1 MRRPIVR
8 AKRGVPF
15 ASSLSQTRL
24 PEVRPYT
31 HQDFIE
37 KTREDFDELMTA
49 KNFLSDK
56 KLGKEFDEY
65 RQNQQEDANEKERK
79 DKKI

>member
-1 MRRPIVR
+1 MRRPIIR
-8 AKRGVPF
+8 TKRGVPF

-31 HQDFIE
+31 HTEFIE
-37 KTREDFDELMTA
+37 KTREDFNELMTA
-49 KNFLSDK
+49 KNFLLDK
-56 KLGKEFDEY
+56 KLGKEFEDY
-65 RQNQQEDANEKERK
+65 KNQKEVANEKERK

>member
-1 MRRPIVR
+1 MRRSIVR

-65 RQNQQEDANEKERK
+65 RQSQKEVANEKEKK

>member
-65 RQNQQEDANEKERK
+65 RQNQKEDANEKERK

>member
-1 MRRPIVR
+1 MRRPIIR

-31 HQDFIE
+31 HQDFLDQ
-37 KTREDFDELMTA
+37 TREDFDELMTA
-49 KNFLSDK
+49 KNFLLDK

-65 RQNQQEDANEKERK
+65 RQNQKEDANEKERK

>member
-1 MRRPIVR
+1 MRRPIIR

-15 ASSLSQTRL
+15 ASSLSRTRL

-31 HQDFIE
+31 HQDFLDQ
-37 KTREDFDELMTA
+37 TREDFDELMTA